1 MPALRTR
8 DTHSRG
14 ESGPS
19 AFTVLLSDEK
29 FDDDKST

>member
-19 AFTVLLSDEK
+19 AFTMLLSDEK
-29 FDDDKST
+29 YDDDST